1 MEFLY
6 TQTVVQALKIILIEI
21 TNTMSKP
28 KIDNKTRNKGG
39 RKTIE
44 SPLEIVIPARF
55 TLVEYE
61 NLTTKTKLL
70 KISKSAYVR
79 SMTLNGTVKSTF
91 TEEELY
97 VKKQLIGMANNLN
110 QLLKMAN
117 TYGLENVTTTV
128 VYQLNEIDKILA
140 KFKNGSGR
148 K

>member
-6 TQTVVQALKIILIEI
+6 TQTVVQALEIILIEI
-21 TNTMSKP
+21 LNTMSKP
-28 KIDNKTRNKGG
+28 KIDNKTQNKGG
-39 RKTIE
+39 RKPIE

-55 TLVEYE
+55 TLAEYE
-61 NLTTKTKLL
+61 NLTTKTKFL

-91 TEEELY
+91 TEEELH